1 MLNLPIT
8 SYISQQK
15 YGSDLFLY
23 SGIFELC
30 LVEICYHIGT
40 KDLKELVQTKLN
52 SLQKLYVPVISI
64 QKESPAPDKANESS
78 QKSLLTFGFVSHQN
92 MVGY

>member
-1 MLNLPIT
+1 MFDHN
-8 SYISQQK
+8 
-15 YGSDLFLY
+15 
-23 SGIFELC
+23 
-30 LVEICYHIGT
+30 GT
-40 KDLKELVQTKLN
+40 KDLKELGSTNQIGYIAKVI
-52 SLQKLYVPVISI
+52 YVPVISI